1 MTESRAGEETKD
13 GAAVVRGNKA
23 RGTVDGNL
31 RRSDALLFISLQE
44 ENKDRTKRS
53 TRTKYS

>member
-1 MTESRAGEETKD
+1 MTERRAGEETKD

-31 RRSDALLFISLQE
+31 RRSDALLFITLQE

-53 TRTKYS
+53 T